1 MIKKI
6 KSNYLLVTG
15 GAGYIGSKVCN
26 DLIDQGYKVV
36 VIDDLSTGNKLLVNK
51 KAKFFKIDI
60 KDKNKIS
67 KVFTKYK
74 FIAIFHFAAS
84 MSVPDSEKNPLK
96 YYNNNVLGTENI
108 LKQGASNRIKY
119 FIFSSTCA
127 VYGSYGKNKI
137 KETDPTLPENNYG
150 RTKLLAEDLIKNYAK
165 QYKFKFAIL
174 RYFNVVGADFK
185 LRCGQLSKG
194 ALFKNI
200 SKNVTKNIFKVNIYG
215 NNYDTKDGTCI
226 RDYIDVN
233 DLSELHILSYIKLN
247 KFKSFTI
254 NCGYNFGFSV
264 LDVINNFN
272 KITNQTIKVKFLPRR
287 AGDIEK
293 IYCDN
298 SFLKKIFPE
307 WNRSFYI
314 EDSIKYALA
323 WEKIISSRKFL
334 DI

>member
-60 KDKNKIS
+60 KDKNKIDRI
-67 KVFTKYK
+67 FNK
-74 FIAIFHFAAS
+74 FNFSTIFHFAAS
-84 MSVPDSEKNPLK
+84 LSVPESEKNPFK
-96 YYNNNVLGTENI
+96 YYKNNVLGTENI
-108 LKQGASNRIKY
+108 LKQGAIKGIKY
-119 FIFSSTCA
+119 FLFSSTCA
-127 VYGSYGKNKI
+127 VYGSCGKEKI
-137 KETDPTLPENNYG
+137 NESDPTLPESNYG
-150 RTKLLAEDLIKNYAK
+150 RTKLLAEDLINNYAK
-165 QYKFKFAIL
+165 QYKFKYAIL

-200 SKNVTKNIFKVNIYG
+200 SANVAKNIFKVNVYG

-233 DLSELHILSYIKLN
+233 DLSELHILSYLRLK

-254 NCGYNFGFSV
+254 NCGYNIGYSV
-264 LDVINNFN
+264 LDIITNFN
-272 KITNQTIKVKFLPRR
+272 KIINKDIKIKFLPRR
-287 AGDIEK
+287 TGDVEK

-298 SFLKKIFPE
+298 SFLRKIFPK
-307 WNRSFYI
+307 WKKSFDI
-314 EDSIKYALA
+314 EDSIKNAIA
-323 WEKIISSRKFL
+323 WERITDSQKF
-334 DI
+334 

>member
-1 MIKKI
+1 MN
-6 KSNYLLVTG
+6 SDYLLVTG

-26 DLIDQGYKVV
+26 DLISRDYKVV

-60 KDKNKIS
+60 KDKNKID
-67 KVFTKYK
+67 KIFNK
-74 FIAIFHFAAS
+74 FKFSTIFHFAAS
-84 MSVPDSEKNPLK
+84 LSVPESENDPLK
-96 YYNNNVLGTENI
+96 YYNNNVLGTENL
-108 LKQGASNRIKY
+108 LKQSINKKIKY

-127 VYGSYGKNKI
+127 VYGSYGKEKI
-137 KETDPTLPENNYG
+137 KESDSTLPESNYG
-150 RTKLLAEDLIKNYAK
+150 RTKLLAEDLINNYAK
-165 QYKFKFAIL
+165 QYKFKYAIL

-200 SKNVTKNIFKVNIYG
+200 SANVAKNIFKVNVYG

-233 DLSELHILSYIKLN
+233 DLSELHILSYLRLK

-254 NCGYNFGFSV
+254 NCGYNIGYSV
-264 LDVINNFN
+264 LDI
-272 KITNQTIKVKFLPRR
+272 ITNFSKIINKDIKIKFLPRR
-287 AGDIEK
+287 TGDVEK

-298 SFLKKIFPE
+298 SFLRKIFPK
-307 WNRSFYI
+307 WKKSFDI
-314 EDSIKYALA
+314 EDSIKNAIA
-323 WEKIISSRKFL
+323 WERIIDSQKF
-334 DI
+334 